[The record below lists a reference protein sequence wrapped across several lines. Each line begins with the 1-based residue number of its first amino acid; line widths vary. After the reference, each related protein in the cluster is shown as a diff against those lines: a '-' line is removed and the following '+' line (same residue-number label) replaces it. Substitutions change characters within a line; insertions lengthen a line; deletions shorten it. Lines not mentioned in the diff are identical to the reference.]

1 MSGEEEARKISLNFR
16 KNPPLITSG
25 GFFVNR
31 TGGSGESEE
40 KMNIPLIHLTEEER
54 FVALTQI
61 YMELEL
67 PLAAA
72 VDAANADLRSL
83 DGGGEVAEAA

>member
-1 MSGEEEARKISLNFR
+1 MSIS
-16 KNPPLITSG
+16 S
-25 GFFVNR
+25 
-31 TGGSGESEE
+31 
-40 KMNIPLIHLTEEER
+40 IHLTAEER

-72 VDAANADLRSL
+72 VEAAHADLRL
-83 DGGGEVAEAA
+83 LGGGNEVAEAA

>member
-1 MSGEEEARKISLNFR
+1 
-16 KNPPLITSG
+16 
-25 GFFVNR
+25 
-31 TGGSGESEE
+31 
-40 KMNIPLIHLTEEER
+40 MNIPLIHLTEEER

-72 VDAANADLRSL
+72 VDAANADLHSL
-83 DGGGEVAEAA
+83 GGGSEVAEAA

>member
-1 MSGEEEARKISLNFR
+1 
-16 KNPPLITSG
+16 
-25 GFFVNR
+25 
-31 TGGSGESEE
+31 
-40 KMNIPLIHLTEEER
+40 MNIPLIHLTEEER

-83 DGGGEVAEAA
+83 DGGGEVVVNDGSGKTQIWERAQTSREENSF

>member
-1 MSGEEEARKISLNFR
+1 VRKKLEKNITEFS
-16 KNPPLITSG
+16 KNPPLKPGG

-31 TGGSGESEE
+31 MGGGEKEE

-83 DGGGEVAEAA
+83 GGGSEVAEAA